1 LLNLTLEKYNIMKG
15 KSLFTKLGICLSAGL
30 LLASCTKDPNSPG
43 YEYFPD
49 MYRSASQE
57 AYLDYNHPDQQ
68 SARIPAAGSIPF
80 SSDPSKAWVNFP
92 YPYPTDVTGYELSVN
107 LKNPV
112 EFSEDMITE
121 AGDVYLKFCAHCH
134 GEAGDGKGQIALNG
148 KIDGIPGFADRKAL
162 TDGQLF
168 HSISYGKGVMGAH
181 APLLS
186 KEERWK
192 LVHWIRRNIDAGYTG
207 SIVAINDSTVTADAP
222 VEAVQPN

>member
-1 LLNLTLEKYNIMKG
+1 MKG

-57 AYLDYNHPDQQ
+57 AYVDYNHPDKQ
-68 SARIPAAGSIPF
+68 SARLPVAGSIPF

-92 YPYPTDVTGYELSVN
+92 YPYPEDITGYEMSVN

-112 EFSEDMITE
+112 AYSEDMITE
-121 AGDVYLKFCAHCH
+121 AGDVYLKFCSHCH
-134 GEAGDGKGQIALNG
+134 GETGDGKGQIALNG

-192 LVHWIRRNIDAGYTG
+192 LVHWIRKNTNADYIG
-207 SIVAINDSTVTADAP
+207 TAAVVVDTTNTEAETP
-222 VEAVQPN
+222 VAVQPN

>member
-1 LLNLTLEKYNIMKG
+1 MSEKFNIMKS
-15 KSLFTKLGICLSAGL
+15 KSLFAKLGICLSAGL

-43 YEYFPD
+43 YEYMPD

-57 AYLDYNHPDQQ
+57 AYVDYTHPDQQ
-68 SARIPAAGSIPF
+68 SARLPVAGTIPF
-80 SSDPSKAWVNFP
+80 STDPSKAWVNFP
-92 YPYPTDVTGYELSVN
+92 YPYPEDITGYELSVN

-112 EFSEDMITE
+112 AYSDEMIAE
-121 AGDVYLKFCAHCH
+121 AGDIYLKFCAHCH
-134 GEAGDGKGQIALNG
+134 GETGDGKGQIALNG

-162 TDGQLF
+162 KDGQIF

-192 LVHWIRRNIDAGYTG
+192 LVHWIRKQNDAAYVGET
-207 SIVAINDSTVTADAP
+207 SVIVADTNATETPAP
-222 VEAVQPN
+222 EAVQPN

>member
-1 LLNLTLEKYNIMKG
+1 MLEKYNIMKG

-57 AYLDYNHPDQQ
+57 AYIDYNHPDVQ
-68 SARIPAAGSIPF
+68 SARLPVAGTIPF

-92 YPYPTDVTGYELSVN
+92 YPFPQNDLSRDLAIN
-107 LKNPV
+107 LVNPV
-112 EFSEDMITE
+112 LYSDDMVAE
-121 AGDVYLKFCAHCH
+121 AGEIYLKFCSHCH
-134 GEAGDGKGQIALNG
+134 GENGDGKGQIALNG
-148 KIDGIPGFADRKAL
+148 KIAGIPGFAEPARKSL

-168 HSISYGKGVMGAH
+168 HSISYGKGAMGPH

-192 LVHWIRRNIDAGYTG
+192 LVHWIRKNVDAGYTG
-207 SIVAINDSTVTADAP
+207 SAVVVIDTLATETPATVT
-222 VEAVQPN
+222 PN